1 MGGPRKGFGEWK
13 AAAMRQATP
22 SSGRCR
28 GWYPTRKLCAA
39 RLCAVL
45 RRGGGAPGRH
55 LPWGDAAHV
64 VRASLRAD
72 FHAPSGAQS
81 RKTAGRQAALSAIRA
96 RVRQPRYN
104 PQAAVDRRLDQHVR
118 ACHGIGRR
126 HRRAL
131 HGAGVRGDTSA
142 AARRG
147 TTSIAGRIR
156 VPARGA
162 QRTPGR
168 RSAISSSSPSSR
180 GCGRDRPSTSTGRA
194 PGAVG
199 SARRRRQ

>member
-1 MGGPRKGFGEWK
+1 MGGPRKGFGEWRRLLCAK
-13 AAAMRQATP
+13 QRHRAGAVEAGIRQESCARQGYAQSSEEEAGHQEDICRGVTRRTSCAQVCGPIFVRQVGRNLEKQRAGKPHCRPPRACATAAIQP
-22 SSGRCR
+22 SGR
-28 GWYPTRKLCAA
+28 
-39 RLCAVL
+39 
-45 RRGGGAPGRH
+45 RRSPPRS
-55 LPWGDAAHV
+55 HV
-64 VRASLRAD
+64 
-72 FHAPSGAQS
+72 G
-81 RKTAGRQAALSAIRA
+81 
-96 RVRQPRYN
+96 
-104 PQAAVDRRLDQHVR
+104 

-126 HRRAL
+126 HRRAF
-131 HGAGVRGDTSA
+131 HGAGVRDDTSA

-147 TTSIAGRIR
+147 TTIIAVRIR

>member
-1 MGGPRKGFGEWK
+1 
-13 AAAMRQATP
+13 MRQAMP

-81 RKTAGRQAALSAIRA
+81 RKTAGRQASLPATRA
-96 RVRQPRYN
+96 RVRQPRIQ
-104 PQAAVDRRLDQHVR
+104 PSGRRRSPPRSHVR

-126 HRRAL
+126 HCRAL
-131 HGAGVRGDTSA
+131 YGAGVRGDTSA

-156 VPARGA
+156 MPARGA

-199 SARRRRQ
+199 SARRQRQ